1 MDPSSTIPLSAVLF
15 HRLICAG
22 ASASGPVWDTVSTV
36 QLAAALVLLFLSAFF
51 SSAETALTTCNKIRM
66 RSLAE
71 DGDSR
76 AQTVLDLTERSEK
89 MLSTILI
96 GNNIVNLSAS
106 ALVTTLTIRLFGN
119 RLVGAATGLITLLV
133 LIFGE
138 ITPKTAAANDPDKLA
153 LRYAG
158 AIRTLMTVLTPLIFL
173 VNLLARGFMR
183 LLRIDPDKRPESITE
198 DEFRTLVDVSQE
210 EGVLE
215 DEEREMINNVVDFG
229 ETEAKDIMIPR
240 VNMVFVSE
248 DATYEEILRIFRAE
262 MFTRLPVYRGTT
274 DTVVGI
280 LNMKD
285 LLLFEPDKH
294 EFRMQDFL
302 REAYFTYEFKKTSEL
317 FIEMRS
323 KSVSMAIVL
332 DEYGDTAGLVTMEDL
347 LEEIVGEIRDEYD
360 ASEHEVLQKLSDRVW
375 RVDGSMHL
383 DDLNDALGTEI
394 ESEDFDSL
402 GGHIIGLLG
411 HLPSEGEETSE
422 NGITYRVEVVKDN
435 RIEWVRVT
443 LPEEPAAEAQD

>member
-1 MDPSSTIPLSAVLF
+1 MDPSSTLPSTLSLAAAAAAL
-15 HRLICAG
+15 
-22 ASASGPVWDTVSTV
+22 DTVGTV
-36 QLAAALVLLFLSAFF
+36 QLVCAVLLLFLSAFF
-51 SSAETALTTCNKIRM
+51 SSAETALTTCSKIRM

-71 DGDSR
+71 EGNAR
-76 AQTVLDLTERSEK
+76 AQLVLDMTDQPDK
-89 MLSTILI
+89 MLSAILI
-96 GNNIVNLSAS
+96 GNNLVNLSAS

-119 RLVGAATGLITLLV
+119 PYVGAATGVVTLFV

-153 LRYAG
+153 LRYARP
-158 AIRTLMTVLTPLIFL
+158 IRALMTVLTPAIFL
-173 VNLLARGFMR
+173 VNLLARGFML
-183 LLRIDPDKRPESITE
+183 LLRIDPDKRPGAITE
-198 DEFRTLVDVSQE
+198 DEFRTIVDVSQE

-229 ETEAKDIMIPR
+229 ETEAKDVMIPR

-248 DATYEEILRIFRAE
+248 DASYREVLEVFRAE

-274 DTVVGI
+274 DTVIGI

-285 LLLFEPDKH
+285 LLLYEPDKH

-302 REAYFTYEFKKTSEL
+302 REAYFTYEFKKTSDL
-317 FIEMRS
+317 FLEMRRGS
-323 KSVSMAIVL
+323 ISMAIVL

-360 ASEHEVLQKLSDRVW
+360 ESEHEVLQKLGDRVW

-383 DDLNDALGTEI
+383 DDLNDALGLEL
-394 ESEDFDSL
+394 ESEDFDSI
-402 GGHIIGLLG
+402 GGLVIGLLG
-411 HLPSEGEETSE
+411 HLPEEGEEVKE
-422 NGITYRVEVVKDN
+422 NGITYRVDVVRDN

-443 LPEEPAAEAQD
+443 LPEPEAEAEKPEE